1 MAVNVDTAFNF
12 YLERFRRTFGS
23 IDSRTTVKF
32 HEQPIRLLARE
43 EFEACLA
50 RYLDVHAAC
59 KSMIDSGATMND
71 AVITELREVAAWI
84 ALDPP
89 DMLAMFRG
97 ELGDPN
103 DAVTRADVEIDDA

>member
-12 YLERFRRTFGS
+12 YLERFRRTFGAV
-23 IDSRTTVKF
+23 DARTTVKF
-32 HEQPIRLLARE
+32 HEQSIRLLSRE
-43 EFEACLA
+43 EFEACLS

-59 KSMIDSGATMND
+59 KSMIDEGSTMND

-103 DAVTRADVEIDDA
+103 AAVTCADISIIP